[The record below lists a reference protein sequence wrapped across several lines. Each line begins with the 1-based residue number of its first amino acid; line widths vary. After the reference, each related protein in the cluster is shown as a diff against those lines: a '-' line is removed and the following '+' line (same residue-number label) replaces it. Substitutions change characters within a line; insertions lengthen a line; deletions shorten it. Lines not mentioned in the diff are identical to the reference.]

1 MIEPLHEG
9 GPDATRVLGPGCS
22 SVDIAADGA
31 VVRWQSHDPALPLL
45 IDPAADI
52 PGGAA
57 FPGAVPVRQ
66 DCPRSGAGACT
77 TLRLRASVLE
87 VQDWLVATA
96 EPVGRGQ
103 PGTALIRLVRCLDA
117 ALDVVHR
124 LRLSPQLDWFSLN
137 GLGVGYLRGC
147 KITVD
152 GGSVRLTGASV
163 DSRLQAPP
171 GAWAAVTVAVDGHLP
186 ADADRLV
193 RQLRSYT

>member
-1 MIEPLHEG
+1 VDKPAHVARSGEI
-9 GPDATRVLGPGCS
+9 RVLRRGCS
-22 SVDIAADGA
+22 SVDVAADGA
-31 VVRWQSHDPALPLL
+31 VVRWRSHDPALPLL
-45 IDPAADI
+45 IDPTADI

-57 FPGAVPVRQ
+57 FLGAVPVHH
-66 DCPRSGAGACT
+66 DCLRSRATACT

-87 VQDWLVATA
+87 VQDWLVPAA
-96 EPVGRGQ
+96 EPVGRAQ
-103 PGTALIRLVRCLDA
+103 PGTALIRLVRCRDA

-124 LRLSPQLDWFSLN
+124 LRLSPQLDWFTLN
-137 GLGVGYLRGC
+137 RLGVGYLRGC

-152 GGSVRLTGASV
+152 GSSVSLTGASV

-193 RQLRSYT
+193 RQLHSYT

>member
-1 MIEPLHEG
+1 MDEPAHVARSGEI
-9 GPDATRVLGPGCS
+9 RVLLRGCS
-22 SVDIAADGA
+22 SVDVAADGA
-31 VVRWQSHDPALPLL
+31 IARWQSHDPALPLL

-52 PGGAA
+52 PEGAA

-66 DCPRSGAGACT
+66 DRARTGASACT

-124 LRLSPQLDWFSLN
+124 LRLSPQLAWFTQN
-137 GLGVGYLRGC
+137 GLAVGYLRGC

-152 GGSVRLTGASV
+152 GSSVRLTGASV
-163 DSRLQAPP
+163 HSRLQAPP
-171 GAWAAVTVAVDGHLP
+171 GVRAAVTVAVDGHLP
-186 ADADRLV
+186 ADTDQLV
-193 RQLRSYT
+193 RQLHSYT